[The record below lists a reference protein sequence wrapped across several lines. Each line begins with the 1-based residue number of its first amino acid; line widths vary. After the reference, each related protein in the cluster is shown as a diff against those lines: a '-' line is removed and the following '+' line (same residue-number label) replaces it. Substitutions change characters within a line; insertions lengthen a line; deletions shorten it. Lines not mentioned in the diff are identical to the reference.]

1 MTSVTSATPGVIA
14 VPGASDALSARLAE
28 GLEAVERVIVER
40 TRHEDDFI
48 TEANLH
54 LAQAGGKRFRPMLT
68 MLVAELGEGINDDVV
83 AAAAGV
89 ELTHLA
95 SLYHDD
101 VMDEAEMRR
110 GAPSAN
116 AKYDNSTAILVGDLL
131 FGSASDIIA
140 DLGPAAVKIQAQTFI
155 RLCAGQIRDDRPC
168 PEGTD
173 AREYYRSVLADKTG
187 VLVATAAR
195 YGAMFGGCSP
205 EVVAMA
211 TEYGERLGV
220 AFQLADDLIDI
231 ASQSGETGKT
241 PGTDLREGKR
251 TLPVLNALASQDPAD
266 AELQRLLV
274 SDLREDAD
282 LARAL
287 ELLRP
292 HQAMADARQETLA
305 VGQRAKEVLAPLP
318 DSDAKSALLA
328 LAEGVVHRAG

>member
-1 MTSVTSATPGVIA
+1 MTAVTSATPGVVA
-14 VPGASDALSARLAE
+14 VPGASEELVERLSD
-28 GLEAVERVIVER
+28 GLERVERLIVER

-48 TEANLH
+48 SEANLH
-54 LAQAGGKRFRPMLT
+54 LAQAGGKRFRPVLT
-68 MLVAELGEGINDDVV
+68 MLAAELGDGITDEVV

-101 VMDEAEMRR
+101 VMDEADLRR

-131 FGSASDIIA
+131 FGSASDVIA
-140 DLGPAAVKIQAQTFI
+140 DLGPQAVKIQAQTFI

-168 PEGTD
+168 PDGQD
-173 AREYYRSVLADKTG
+173 PREYYRSVLADKTG

-205 EVVAMA
+205 EVVDMA

-231 ASQSGETGKT
+231 ASRSGDSGKT

-251 TLPVLNALASQDPAD
+251 TLPVLNALASEDPAD
-266 AELQRLLV
+266 DELKALLV
-274 SDLREDAD
+274 SDLDDPERLE
-282 LARAL
+282 RVL

-292 HQAMADARQETLA
+292 HPAMTAAREEMLA
-305 VGQRAKEVLAPLP
+305 VGRRAAEVLDPLP
-318 DSDAKSALLA
+318 ESDAKAALLA
-328 LAEGVVHRAG
+328 LVASVVDRAG

>member
-1 MTSVTSATPGVIA
+1 MTSVTSSTPGIIA
-14 VPGASDALSARLAE
+14 VPGASDDLTARLLD
-28 GLEAVERVIVER
+28 GLERVERVILER

-48 TEANLH
+48 SEANLH

-68 MLVAELGEGINDDVV
+68 MLVAELGDGITDEVV

-101 VMDEAEMRR
+101 VMDEADMRR

-140 DLGPAAVKIQAQTFI
+140 DLGPQAVKIQAQTFI
-155 RLCAGQIRDDRPC
+155 RLCTGQIRDDRPC
-168 PEGTD
+168 PEGED
-173 AREYYRSVLADKTG
+173 PQAYYRSVLADKTG

-195 YGAMFGGCSP
+195 YGAMFSGATP

-220 AFQLADDLIDI
+220 AFQLADDLIDV
-231 ASQSGETGKT
+231 ASLSGESGKT

-251 TLPVLNALASQDPAD
+251 TLPVLHALASDDPAD
-266 AELQRLLV
+266 AELQRLLL
-274 SDLREDAD
+274 SDLDDDAD

-287 ELLRP
+287 ELLRA
-292 HQAMADARQETLA
+292 HRAMDLAREETLA
-305 VGQRAKEVLAPLP
+305 VGRGASEVLAPLP
-318 DSDAKSALLA
+318 DSDAKAALLA
-328 LAEGVVHRAG
+328 LAESVVTRAG

>member
-1 MTSVTSATPGVIA
+1 MTSVTSSTPGIIA
-14 VPGASDALSARLAE
+14 VPGASDDLTARLLD
-28 GLEAVERVIVER
+28 GLERVERVILER

-48 TEANLH
+48 SEANLH

-68 MLVAELGEGINDDVV
+68 MLVAELGDGITDEVV

-101 VMDEAEMRR
+101 VMDEADMRR

-140 DLGPAAVKIQAQTFI
+140 DLGPQAVKIQAQTFI
-155 RLCAGQIRDDRPC
+155 RLCTGQIRDDRPC
-168 PEGTD
+168 PEGED
-173 AREYYRSVLADKTG
+173 PQAYYRSVLADKTG

-195 YGAMFGGCSP
+195 YGAMFSGATP

-220 AFQLADDLIDI
+220 AFQLADDLIDV
-231 ASQSGETGKT
+231 ASASGESGKT

-251 TLPVLNALASQDPAD
+251 TLPVLHALASDDPAD
-266 AELQRLLV
+266 AELQRLLL
-274 SDLREDAD
+274 SDLDDDAD

-287 ELLRP
+287 ELLRA
-292 HQAMADARQETLA
+292 HRAMDLAREETLA
-305 VGQRAKEVLAPLP
+305 VGRGASEVLAPLP
-318 DSDAKSALLA
+318 DSDAKAALLA
-328 LAEGVVHRAG
+328 LAESVVTRAG

>member
-68 MLVAELGEGINDDVV
+68 MLVAELGEGINDDV
-83 AAAAGV
+83 
-89 ELTHLA
+89 
-95 SLYHDD
+95 
-101 VMDEAEMRR
+101 MDEAEIRR

-140 DLGPAAVKIQAQTFI
+140 DLGPEAVKIQAQTFI

-168 PEGTD
+168 PEGKD

-205 EVVAMA
+205 EVVAIA

-231 ASQSGETGKT
+231 ASLSGETGKT

-251 TLPVLNALASQDPAD
+251 TLPVLNALASDDPAD
-266 AELQRLLV
+266 EELQTLLL
-274 SDLREDAD
+274 SDLRDDAS
-282 LARAL
+282 LVRAL

-292 HQAMADARQETLA
+292 HPAMVAAREETLA
-305 VGQRAKEVLAPLP
+305 VAQGAKDVLAPLP
-318 DSDAKSALLA
+318 DSDAKNALLA
-328 LAEGVVHRAG
+328 LAESVVNRAG